1 MMSRPARGTPI
12 FTEHIHSKPTDL
24 CTLISKS
31 LWIPIT
37 IRILLVALLVV

>member
-1 MMSRPARGTPI
+1 MSRPARGTTI

-24 CTLISKS
+24 RTLINKS